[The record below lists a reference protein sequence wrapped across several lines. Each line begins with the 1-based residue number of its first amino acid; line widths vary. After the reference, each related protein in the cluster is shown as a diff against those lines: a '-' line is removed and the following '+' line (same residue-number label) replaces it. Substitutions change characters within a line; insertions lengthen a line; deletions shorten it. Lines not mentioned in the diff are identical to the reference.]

1 MWRGWTY
8 LNSPALR
15 SNMVGANKHLHR
27 LARELHRQFAALR
40 TCVAGLDPRRDR
52 ECLRWVEA
60 TIDAANECEGVIAQL
75 ADLSASPPAPTGRT
89 RGERARGDASRG
101 PKSGR

>member
-1 MWRGWTY
+1 MQ
-8 LNSPALR
+8 
-15 SNMVGANKHLHR
+15 R
-27 LARELHRQFAALR
+27 LARELGRQFAVLR
-40 TCVAGLDPRRDR
+40 TCVAGLDPGRDR
-52 ECLRWVEA
+52 DECLRWVEA

-75 ADLSASPPAPTGRT
+75 AELPAAPPAPTGRT